1 MWHFYN
7 TPLILV
13 DGVSFWRYNS
23 GMIQVKSKT
32 KIKEF
37 ETLDLAMT
45 WAKTVDEFVTIQING
60 MEIVGRFGA
69 DSIVDGKCPDGVDYT
84 WRKRRI

>member
-1 MWHFYN
+1 M
-7 TPLILV
+7 ILV

-45 WAKTVDEFVTIQING
+45 WAKTVDEFVTIKVNG

-69 DSIVDGKCPDGVDYT
+69 DSIVNGKCPDGIDYT

>member
-1 MWHFYN
+1 M
-7 TPLILV
+7 V

-60 MEIVGRFGA
+60 MEIVGKFGA
-69 DSIVDGKCPDGVDYT
+69 DSIVNGKCPDGVDYT

>member
-1 MWHFYN
+1 
-7 TPLILV
+7 
-13 DGVSFWRYNS
+13 
-23 GMIQVKSKT
+23 MIQVKSKT

-45 WAKTVDEFVTIQING
+45 WAKDVNEFVTIQVNG
-60 MEIVGRFGA
+60 MEIVGLFGA
-69 DSIVDGKCPDGVDYT
+69 DSIVDSKCPDGVDYT

>member
-45 WAKTVDEFVTIQING
+45 WAKTVDEFVTITVNG

-69 DSIVDGKCPDGVDYT
+69 DSIVNGKCPDGVDYT

>member
-1 MWHFYN
+1 
-7 TPLILV
+7 
-13 DGVSFWRYNS
+13 
-23 GMIQVKSKT
+23 MIQVKSKT
-32 KIKEF
+32 KTKEF

-69 DSIVDGKCPDGVDYT
+69 DSIVDGKCPDGVNYT
-84 WRKRRI
+84 WKKRRI

>member
-1 MWHFYN
+1 M
-7 TPLILV
+7 ILV

-37 ETLDLAMT
+37 ETLDLAMS
-45 WAKTVDEFVTIQING
+45 WAKTVDEFVTITVNG

-69 DSIVDGKCPDGVDYT
+69 DSIVNGKCPDGVDYT

>member
-1 MWHFYN
+1 M
-7 TPLILV
+7 V

-37 ETLDLAMT
+37 ETLDLAMS
-45 WAKTVDEFVTIQING
+45 WAKTVDEFVTITVNG

>member
-1 MWHFYN
+1 
-7 TPLILV
+7 
-13 DGVSFWRYNS
+13 
-23 GMIQVKSKT
+23 MIQVKSKT

-37 ETLDLAMT
+37 ETLDLAMS
-45 WAKTVDEFVTIQING
+45 WAKTVDEFVTITVNG

>member
-45 WAKTVDEFVTIQING
+45 WAKTVDEFVTIKVNG

-69 DSIVDGKCPDGVDYT
+69 DSIVNGKCPDGVDYT

>member
-1 MWHFYN
+1 M
-7 TPLILV
+7 V

-45 WAKTVDEFVTIQING
+45 WAKTVDEFVSIQING

-69 DSIVDGKCPDGVDYT
+69 DSIVNGKCPDGVDYT

>member
-1 MWHFYN
+1 
-7 TPLILV
+7 LILV

-69 DSIVDGKCPDGVDYT
+69 DSIVNGKCPDGVDYT

>member
-1 MWHFYN
+1 M
-7 TPLILV
+7 ILV
-13 DGVSFWRYNS
+13 DGVSFWRYDS

-32 KIKEF
+32 KTKEF
-37 ETLDLAMT
+37 ETLDLAMI
-45 WAKTVDEFVTIQING
+45 WAKHVNEFVVITVNG

-84 WRKRRI
+84 WKKRRI

>member
-1 MWHFYN
+1 
-7 TPLILV
+7 LILV

-45 WAKTVDEFVTIQING
+45 WAKTVDEFVTIQVNG

-69 DSIVDGKCPDGVDYT
+69 DSIVNGKCPDGVDYT